1 MLRLRLTAFAS
12 ALLASFVLAGPAHAS
27 HYFLQDISER
37 FTPVMI
43 EEFARFNLQTT
54 EDLLRNIASLEDRNN
69 FADVTGVPLAELTE
83 IARLCDFLQIDG
95 VGPKAAELL
104 MATGVTTV
112 RDLAGRDAATLTA
125 EIEVVNQ
132 TARITGV
139 NPEVY
144 HVTGWIEGAASV
156 PIQVDL

>member
-1 MLRLRLTAFAS
+1 MLRLRLIAG
-12 ALLASFVLAGPAHAS
+12 ALLATLVLAAPAQAS

-54 EDLLRNIASLEDRNN
+54 EDLLRNIASTEDRND
-69 FADVTGVPLAELTE
+69 FSDVTGVPLAELTE
-83 IARLCDFLQIDG
+83 LARLCDFLQIEG

-104 MATGVTTV
+104 IATGVTTV
-112 RDLAGRDAATLTA
+112 RDLASRDAATLTA

-139 NPEVY
+139 NPEIH
-144 HVTGWIEGAASV
+144 HVTGWIQGAAAV